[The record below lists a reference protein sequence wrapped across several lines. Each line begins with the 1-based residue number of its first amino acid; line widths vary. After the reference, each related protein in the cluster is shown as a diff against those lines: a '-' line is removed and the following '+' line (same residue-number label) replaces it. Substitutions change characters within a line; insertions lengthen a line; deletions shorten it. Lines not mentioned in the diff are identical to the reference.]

1 MFYLSALQTIDLRKE
16 FDDLKK
22 KSLNKDTV
30 EFALRDVKEYA
41 ARSNDVNVDTLQIK
55 LMHLDEVGRR
65 TQQDDRELYSKVL
78 ERFIFHKTFKKVGLL
93 VSTLLST
100 STDARLYDKEHKFLK
115 LYGGDKAKEDAE
127 KPKKSEVDHSSK
139 IDWQM
144 MHMQLLQQY
153 SHHGFLCLR
162 LPRFDHPP
170 MFRRTPQARPRFH
183 AYTGCHYCGE
193 LSHFKVD
200 CPKLK

>member
-1 MFYLSALQTIDLRKE
+1 MFCLPALQTTDLRKE

-22 KSLNKDTV
+22 WLNKDTV

-41 ARSNDVNVDTLQIK
+41 TRSNDVNVDTLQMK

-65 TQQDDRELYSKVL
+65 TQHDDRELYSKVL
-78 ERFIFHKTFKKVGLL
+78 ERFIFHKTLKKVGLL

-115 LYGGDKAKEDAE
+115 LHGGDKEKEDAE

-144 MHMQLLQQY
+144 MYMQLLQQY
-153 SHHGFLCLR
+153 SQ
-162 LPRFDHPP
+162 PRFPVPSPPPFRPPP
-170 MFRRTPQARPRFH
+170 MFRRTPQARLRFH

-193 LSHFKVD
+193 LSYFKVD
-200 CPKLK
+200 RPKLK